1 MSFYNKLPHSIVNN
15 KFSNMSFVLKK
26 MIEEKE
32 FVILKEADTLKHLSK
47 RDITKMNLQPTG
59 IFSFFY
65 CLDE

>member
-1 MSFYNKLPHSIVNN
+1 
-15 KFSNMSFVLKK
+15 MSFVLKK